1 MAGTPVKRSAFTAP
15 SIVSSSTTS
24 APTHIPA
31 PKFES
36 SPKHAAQAADEA
48 TGGASRI
55 PTLAASSTF
64 GTTTAGESEDQQQQ
78 PQEKHWKVTDF
89 DIGKPLGK
97 GKFCNVCLAREKQ
110 SKYVTS
116 FPHCIFV
123 TFHAGTLSPGAVQE
137 AAARSWRGAPAEAR
151 D

>member
-1 MAGTPVKRSAFTAP
+1 
-15 SIVSSSTTS
+15 
-24 APTHIPA
+24 
-31 PKFES
+31 
-36 SPKHAAQAADEA
+36 
-48 TGGASRI
+48 
-55 PTLAASSTF
+55 
-64 GTTTAGESEDQQQQ
+64 
-78 PQEKHWKVTDF
+78 
-89 DIGKPLGK
+89 
-97 GKFCNVCLAREKQ
+97 VCLAREKQ